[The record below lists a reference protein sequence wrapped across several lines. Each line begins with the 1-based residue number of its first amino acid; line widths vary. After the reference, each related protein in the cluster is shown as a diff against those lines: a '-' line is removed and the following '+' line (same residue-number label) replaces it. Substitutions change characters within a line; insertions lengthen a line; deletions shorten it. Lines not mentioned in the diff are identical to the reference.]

1 MYEILMVEGS
11 KGRVFPNSGPG
22 PKYAYGDEQLA
33 YFGEV
38 LSGEIL
44 NTSQLAEQL
53 DMVLGNVKE
62 HYPVWLKFYYKGQV
76 LFIAKKPLVDDLSW
90 SDLYLRGLVYGSDDD
105 GSPASRWNLESTNQ
119 LRLVNKDH
127 WKFKVRLIRDNPSKY
142 YELTAT
148 ENNSYGTDGEWIQ
161 LMYRVS
167 ANMPVDPEFP
177 NVRGWE
183 SFTDSELGITGT
195 EARTLLQGAK
205 TNLLSFW
212 ARGNGVHRF
221 TNTGPV
227 QTPAAWRPVLELDTG
242 NELYSPNRF
251 RYRSTD
257 SRQPPSIQSIHS
269 LSEGR
274 FGRTPTDAQILFSE
288 AALLTPVKIR
298 GGLLSTLQIP
308 SPTTT
313 KTRIDHISKVP
324 SDVEVIY
331 VTSPLLPPK
340 RIRERMK
347 TVATSILSPHFIK
360 PTSSVLPHDSV
371 TISFPS

>member
-1 MYEILMVEGS
+1 MYEILMVEGT
-11 KGRVFPNSGPG
+11 KGRIFPNSGPG

-177 NVRGWE
+177 NARGWE

-257 SRQPPSIQSIHS
+257 SRLPPTQQSA
-269 LSEGR
+269 
-274 FGRTPTDAQILFSE
+274 RTEVSNIEKIPTDVGVVFI
-288 AALLTPVKIR
+288 
-298 GGLLSTLQIP
+298 
-308 SPTTT
+308 TT
-313 KTRIDHISKVP
+313 S
-324 SDVEVIY
+324 
-331 VTSPLLPPK
+331 LLPPK
-340 RIRERMK
+340 RIRERTK
-347 TVATSILSPHFIK
+347 TVATSILSPHFTK